1 MSAQPEVVDA
11 FLAAAR
17 EGDFERLV
25 AVLDPEVVLRADVG
39 PEIPMQKIRGAEA
52 VARRPATFAQ
62 LALELR
68 PVLISGVAGI
78 VSFRDGRPYS
88 ADAVIVHGGR
98 IVEMDILAD
107 AERLEALDLARERSE
122 PPVSLGYVEVP
133 GVRLP
138 AGRCTGSPNDRPV
151 STG

>member
-1 MSAQPEVVDA
+1 
-11 FLAAAR
+11 
-17 EGDFERLV
+17 
-25 AVLDPEVVLRADVG
+25 
-39 PEIPMQKIRGAEA
+39 
-52 VARRPATFAQ
+52 
-62 LALELR
+62 
-68 PVLISGVAGI
+68 VLINGVAGI

-138 AGRCTGSPNDRPV
+138 AGRCTGSPNDRPAP
-151 STG
+151 TD